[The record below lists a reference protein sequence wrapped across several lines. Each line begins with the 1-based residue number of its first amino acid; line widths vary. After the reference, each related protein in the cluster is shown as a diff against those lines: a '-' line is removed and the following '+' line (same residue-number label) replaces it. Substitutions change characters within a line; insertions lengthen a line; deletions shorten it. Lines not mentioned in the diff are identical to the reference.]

1 MLTPSCVDSDCSW
14 GLFGRWHVMHTRDGN
29 LKREPAGSQHWLTS
43 TKAETCVFHTAIPL
57 PICLF
62 IIILV
67 SRSRSPRPS
76 PAPPSESQVLSLPP
90 SLKRLKFQWMSKSK
104 MSAFTWV
111 IYSQTGHRWRS
122 AAVEAII
129 VWFNQPSCC
138 TLQERSSSSA
148 AESPLHP
155 PPSSAGTTGTLC
167 HHICLYSLFFCSAA
181 LKNRFCIYFIE
192 TWLWCTPPPPFIFSF
207 PFMFSLKIIANFYV
221 YFRFTLEIL
230 FSFILFCFGGVNTI
244 EEITVTAVRVR

>member
-1 MLTPSCVDSDCSW
+1 MLTPLCVDSDCSW
-14 GLFGRWHVMHTRDGN
+14 GLFGRWHVMHTKDGN

-43 TKAETCVFHTAIPL
+43 TKAETCVFLTAIPL
-57 PICLF
+57 LICLF

-90 SLKRLKFQWMSKSK
+90 SLKRLKCQWMSKSK

-155 PPSSAGTTGTLC
+155 PLSSAGTTGTLC
-167 HHICLYSLFFCSAA
+167 HHICLYSLFF
-181 LKNRFCIYFIE
+181 
-192 TWLWCTPPPPFIFSF
+192 
-207 PFMFSLKIIANFYV
+207 
-221 YFRFTLEIL
+221 L
-230 FSFILFCFGGVNTI
+230 FSCFKKSILYLFHRDMTLVYPAPSFYLFHLFFL
-244 EEITVTAVRVR
+244 